1 MPVEVPADQYEK
13 ALDTMQKKISAG
25 KVSGITDPDEARSL
39 VVKGS
44 VTYAQAQNI
53 TRFGTIE
60 SLAYDSAEGAIVGLK
75 SGGIS
80 FSINIAVA
88 VFHGKSTKEAIR
100 YSAMRAA
107 SSFGKSAL
115 VYIGVQ
121 QLHRLASVQNA
132 LTVFDITKASPAVK
146 NTLMRATG
154 ISNASQASHV
164 IKGTVVTSAV
174 MIAVSSGPDI
184 IRMVRGRMSSRQF
197 LKNLSVATTSTV
209 GGTVG
214 SFAVGAVCSP
224 LGPAGV
230 IVGRFAGGFVGGYLG
245 SRLGVLI
252 GNKLGPDDQEVMF
265 NIIREQM
272 EHISI
277 NLMFSDEEVE
287 NFYSNLVNVA
297 DAEMLE
303 KMYAAEGQRYQFANA
318 FLKPIA
324 VGIAKQ
330 RPAVV
335 YDQDDLQSSL
345 ESLA

>member
-1 MPVEVPADQYEK
+1 M
-13 ALDTMQKKISAG
+13 
-25 KVSGITDPDEARSL
+25 
-39 VVKGS
+39 
-44 VTYAQAQNI
+44 
-53 TRFGTIE
+53 
-60 SLAYDSAEGAIVGLK
+60 
-75 SGGIS
+75 
-80 FSINIAVA
+80 A

-107 SSFGKSAL
+107 SSFGKSTL

-154 ISNASQASHV
+154 TSNASQASHV

-277 NLMFSDEEVE
+277 NLMFSDKEVE